1 MATSKKLE
9 GLERV
14 SSKLTAEISGSCA
27 LRR

>member
-1 MATSKKLE
+1 MVTSKKLE

-14 SSKLTAEISGSCA
+14 SSKLTVEISGSCV